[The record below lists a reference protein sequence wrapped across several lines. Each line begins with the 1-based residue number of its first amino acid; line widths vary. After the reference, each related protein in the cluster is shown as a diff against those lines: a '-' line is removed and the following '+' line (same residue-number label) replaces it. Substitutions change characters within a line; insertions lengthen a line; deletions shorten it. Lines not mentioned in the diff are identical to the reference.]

1 MKLKLSR
8 KTIFTLLL
16 MVSSPL
22 AYAQP
27 GGVGNEALWLRSD
40 DGVSTS
46 SGTDLVDDLND
57 RSGNGVV
64 TNIFGDPRLITDNA
78 LYFNYNPSLSFD
90 GDGDYLEWNGLTDG
104 WTEGEIFIVT
114 RNEDPNTGGVTR
126 EIYDF
131 GYSAAAQA
139 TFPDPSGLY
148 FDDFGSGLINTFGD
162 LSALINPSSQYIQ
175 NSSRGANTYSSYIQG
190 GVPLVSTFSFFP
202 SHFPVD
208 SKFGIGNNPMN
219 ESYLGQLGDIIL
231 YEQELPFTNRQMIT
245 TYLAIKYGITI
256 RYVAPGGFTGG
267 PWADYVSPDGTVVWD
282 SDSKPAYHNNILGL
296 GREDIEGLNQ
306 RQSHTEDDSY
316 RIYLG
321 SIETSNLDNIN
332 TVYANSSYLM
342 VGSNM
347 DSVCAT
353 STSNSEIPPATVSC
367 NLTSRLA
374 REWRVTNTN
383 FTNTFN
389 WDVRLPS
396 CAIPGAVIL
405 GGFRLLID
413 DDGDFSNGG
422 TQCYYTGDG
431 TGISIDYNFPV
442 ISVSGISNAHIP
454 ASSTRYM
461 TIATIYSAVPLPV
474 ELASF
479 KCLLTPEKT
488 AVDIKWETSSEKNSD
503 YFGIMRSRNG
513 IDWKEIVR
521 IPGAGNSNNKLKYTW
536 TDNRARPG
544 ENYYRLKQVD
554 KDGEVTYSDICVS
567 KVEMENKLAVY
578 PNPANAELFIETV
591 VNTENEIKIFSIMG
605 REVVN
610 IEMEQQDLNLFKVNL
625 SEIERGTYFVQVGT
639 KTKTFVKY

>member
-1 MKLKLSR
+1 MKLSLSR

-40 DGVSTS
+40 EGVSTS
-46 SGTDLVDDLND
+46 GATDLVDGLAD
-57 RSGNGVV
+57 RSSNGVV
-64 TNIFGDPRLITDNA
+64 TNIFGDPRLITENA
-78 LYFNYNPSLSFD
+78 LYFNYNPSLRFD

-104 WTEGEIFIVT
+104 WNGGEIFIVT
-114 RNEDPNTGGVTR
+114 RNEDPNAGGITR

-131 GYSAAAQA
+131 GYSAAAQ
-139 TFPDPSGLY
+139 TSFPGPSGLY
-148 FDDFGSGLINTFGD
+148 FDDFGSGPINTFGD
-162 LSALINPSSQYIQ
+162 LSAIIDPSSQYIQ
-175 NSSRGANTYSSYIQG
+175 NSSRGATTYSSYIQG
-190 GVPLVSTFSFFP
+190 GVPLLSTFSFFP
-202 SHFPVD
+202 SQFPED

-219 ESYLGQLGDIIL
+219 GSYLGQLGDIIL
-231 YEQELPFTNRQMIT
+231 YEQELPFANRQMIT

-256 RYVAPGGFTGG
+256 RYVAPGGFSGG

-296 GREDIEGLNQ
+296 GREDIEGLDQ

-321 SIETSNLDNIN
+321 SIETSNLDNID
-332 TVYANSSYLM
+332 TVDANSSYLM
-342 VGSNM
+342 VGSNL

-353 STSNSEIPPATVSC
+353 NTSNAEIPAPTASC
-367 NLTSRLA
+367 DLTSRLA
-374 REWRVTNTN
+374 REWKVTNTD

-431 TGISIDYNFPV
+431 TGISFDYNFPV

-474 ELASF
+474 ELTSF
-479 KCLLTPEKT
+479 NCLLTPEKT
-488 AVDIKWETSSEKNSD
+488 AVELKWQTSSEQNSD
-503 YFGIMRSRNG
+503 YFGVMRSRDG
-513 IDWKEIVR
+513 KVWEEITQ
-521 IPGAGNSNNKLKYTW
+521 IPAAGNSSNKLKYAW
-536 TDNRARPG
+536 TDNGARPG
-544 ENYYRLKQVD
+544 TNYYRLKQAD
-554 KDGEVTYSDICVS
+554 KDGEVTYSDVCAS
-567 KVEMENKLAVY
+567 NVEMANQLTVY
-578 PNPANAELFIETV
+578 PNPANAELFIETA
-591 VNTENEIKIFSIMG
+591 VNTKNAIKIFSIMG
-605 REVVN
+605 REIVN
-610 IEMEQQDLNLFKVNL
+610 ITMEEQDTNLFKVNL
-625 SEIERGTYFVQVGT
+625 SELERGTYFVKVGT
-639 KTKTFVKY
+639 QTQTFVKY